1 MSDINKCPPP
11 QGAPIPLPEQYDVVI
26 VGAGASGSIVAHQLA
41 KAGRKV
47 LVLEAGRSTRNDE
60 EGWKSNVETFHRAV
74 AKVPNAA
81 FPATQ
86 MAPQLDVLQYHNI
99 TPGVPDSAGYAVQH
113 GPLPFASDNIRSKGG
128 TTLHWTGI
136 ALRMLPN
143 DFRMQTEYGVGVD
156 WPISYE
162 DMRPY
167 YEMAENELGVS
178 GSVAEYEIPVKDKK
192 RYWGNYQYPMKKMPQ
207 SYVDLVLQKRVKGL
221 KLELGGDDYEVKVVP
236 TPQARN
242 SDPNPDYIDPLT
254 GKKGFMPIGTQG
266 DPLQG
271 QRCQGNS
278 SCPSICPSQ
287 AKYSA
292 LRSLNRAIAAGERN
306 GKPVT
311 VRCQSVASKVVVDPS
326 TGRATELE
334 FIAYE
339 QGVFPGP
346 TVFSVKASVFV
357 ISAHSI
363 ETAKLLLMSGIAN
376 SSDQVGRNLMDH
388 PTMLTWGLMP
398 EPVYPFRGPAQTS
411 AITAFR
417 DGAFRKDM
425 SAFVLPVDNWG
436 WIWSAFAP
444 EATVGG
450 LVAGSDKAPP
460 MFGRQLKQTVAHDV
474 SRQIAFQWEFEQ
486 LPDPGNRITIDKKFL
501 DPLGL
506 PRPQIHY
513 RMQDYTMRSMEQAM
527 RLSEGIFKKAG
538 IKDRTKYCPG
548 DVVYTE
554 FNGKGYTY
562 RGCGHIVGTH
572 RLGKSRVDSVTDSWL
587 RSWDHQ
593 NLFLVG
599 CGALPTWGTSNPTL
613 TMSALAFRAA
623 EAINKDLAKL
633 TPKPR

>member
-1 MSDINKCPPP
+1 MN
-11 QGAPIPLPEQYDVVI
+11 APTVLNEEYDVVI
-26 VGAGASGSIVAHQLA
+26 VGAGASGSIVAHELA

-47 LVLEAGRSTRNDE
+47 LVLEAGKSTRNDE
-60 EGWKSNVETFHRAV
+60 DGWASNVENFHRAV

-86 MAPQLDVLQYHNI
+86 MAPQLDVLQFHNI
-99 TPGVPDSAGYAVQH
+99 TPGIPDSSGYAVQH
-113 GPLPFASDNIRSKGG
+113 GPLPFASDNVRSKGG

-167 YEMAENELGVS
+167 YELAEQELGVS
-178 GSVAEYEIPVKDKK
+178 GSVAEYQIPVKDKK
-192 RYWGNYQYPMKKMPQ
+192 KYWGDYQYPMKKMPQ
-207 SYVDLVLQKRVKGL
+207 SYVDIKLKERVDGL
-221 KLELGGDDYEVKVVP
+221 KLELGGDSYDVKVVP

-242 SDPNPDYIDPLT
+242 SDPNPDYIDPRT
-254 GKKGFMPIGTQG
+254 GEKGFTPIGTTG
-266 DPLQG
+266 DPQRG
-271 QRCQGNS
+271 ERCQGNS

-311 VRCQSVASKVVVDPS
+311 VKCQCVVSKVITDPVS
-326 TGRATELE
+326 GRVTALE
-334 FIAYE
+334 YRPYE
-339 QGVFPGP
+339 QLSFGP
-346 TVFSVKASVFV
+346 PPVIQVKASIFV
-357 ISAHSI
+357 IAAHSI

-388 PTMLTWGLMP
+388 PTMLTWGLM
-398 EPVYPFRGPAQTS
+398 EDPVYPFRGPAQTS

-417 DGAFRKDM
+417 DGPFRKDM
-425 SAFVLPVDNWG
+425 SAFVLPIDNWG
-436 WIWSAFAP
+436 WIWSKFSP
-444 EATVGG
+444 EGDVG
-450 LVAGSDKAPP
+450 KALSGIDDNGKPGPP
-460 MFGRQLKQTVAHDV
+460 KFGRKLRQTIAHDV
-474 SRQIAFQWEFEQ
+474 SRQIGFQWEFEQ
-486 LPDPGNRITIDKKFL
+486 LPDPGNRITIDNKFL

-513 RMQDYTMRSMEQAM
+513 RMQDYTMRSMEQAQ
-527 RLSEGIFKKAG
+527 RLSKSIFKQAG
-538 IKDRTKYCPG
+538 ITDATSYSPG

-554 FNGKGYTY
+554 YKGNPYTY

-572 RLGKSRVDSVTDSWL
+572 RLGKTRVDSVTDSWL
-587 RSWDHQ
+587 RTWDHQ

-599 CGALPTWGTSNPTL
+599 CGAMPTWGTSNPTL

-623 EAINKDLAKL
+623 EAINKDLNKL

>member
-1 MSDINKCPPP
+1 MSD
-11 QGAPIPLPEQYDVVI
+11 PIVLKEEYDVVI

-47 LVLEAGRSTRNDE
+47 LVLEAGRSTRDDE
-60 EGWKSNVETFHRAV
+60 EGWASNVDTFHRAV
-74 AKVPNAA
+74 AKVPNSA

-86 MAPQLDVLQYHNI
+86 MAPQLDVLQFHNI
-99 TPGVPDSAGYAVQH
+99 TPGVPDSSGYAVQH
-113 GPLPFASDNIRSKGG
+113 GPLPFGSDNNRSKGG

-143 DFRMQTEYGVGVD
+143 DFRMQTQYGVGVD
-156 WPISYE
+156 WPISYD
-162 DMRPY
+162 DMKPY
-167 YEMAENELGVS
+167 YELAEQELGVS
-178 GSVAEYEIPVKDKK
+178 GCVEEYLIPVKDKK
-192 RYWGNYQYPMKKMPQ
+192 KYWGDYQYPMKKMPQ
-207 SYVDLVLQKRVKGL
+207 SYVDLRLKDRVDGL
-221 KLELGGDDYEVKVVP
+221 KLELGGDDYEVRVVP

-242 SDPNPDYIDPLT
+242 SDPNPDYKDPVT
-254 GKKGFMPIGTQG
+254 GKRGFTPIGTQG
-266 DPLQG
+266 DPLRG
-271 QRCQGNS
+271 ERCQGNS
-278 SCPSICPSQ
+278 CCPAICPSQ
-287 AKYSA
+287 AKYSG
-292 LRSLNRAIAAGERN
+292 LRSLNRAIAAGAKH

-311 VRCQSVASKVVVDPS
+311 VRCQSVVSKVITDPVS
-326 TGRATELE
+326 GRVTEIE
-334 FIAYE
+334 YITYE
-339 QGVFPGP
+339 QVSYPPPQTFR
-346 TVFSVKASVFV
+346 VKANVFV

-363 ETAKLLLMSGIAN
+363 ETAKLLLMSGIGN

-425 SAFVLPVDNWG
+425 CAFVLPIDNWG
-436 WIWSAFAP
+436 WIWSSFSP
-444 EATVGG
+444 EAYVGG
-450 LVAGSDKAPP
+450 AVGGGS
-460 MFGRQLKQTVAHDV
+460 FGRKLRQSVAHDV
-474 SRQIAFQWEFEQ
+474 SRQIALQWEFEQ
-486 LPDPGNRITIDKKFL
+486 LPDPGNRVTIDQKFL

-513 RMQDYTMRSMEQAM
+513 RVQDYTMRSMEQAM
-527 RLSEGIFKKAG
+527 RLSAAIFKKAG
-538 IKDRTKYCPG
+538 ITDFTRYQPS

-554 FNGKGYTY
+554 YKGNPYTY

-572 RLGKSRVDSVTDSWL
+572 RMGKTRVDSVTDSWL

-599 CGALPTWGTSNPTL
+599 CGAMPTWGTSNPSL

-623 EAINKDLAKL
+623 EAINKDLDKQ